1 LTLLAD
7 LRHAVR
13 ALAASPGFTMTAV
26 FSIGLGIGLG
36 ASIFSQLEA
45 LVFRAPPGLSEPEG
59 LASVNR
65 PVSFPTYEA
74 FRDES
79 GQFRDVAAYM
89 GPIALAWKDS
99 QPPSR
104 IWGQF
109 VTPNYF
115 RVLGASAS
123 RGRVFGDSEHLTAV
137 GGPSGCEEAAER
149 CTALNRTVGPTLTR
163 NIAPVAIVSDRFW
176 RERLNSDPAVI
187 GKTLR
192 LNGKPVTI
200 LGVGTPKFG
209 GASPLLTPAD
219 IFIPLSVERSFAP
232 ELGEMLFQDKKKT
245 VFNVIGRLAGGV
257 TMPTAQAALD
267 TVVRRFEEPRPGEPE
282 VRGRRISVLPGGRQL
297 PIRDEDLGVLL
308 TVPLIL
314 VGLVLWIACSNVGT
328 MTLARFSRRN
338 RDIAIRLALGSGRS
352 RIIRALLTETL
363 LLALLGG
370 VLGLT
375 FAVLVNRAYGS
386 FRDIVPGYGEVDLRI
401 SSAGLAFTFVL
412 SLASGLLFGTV
423 PAIRATRSD
432 LVQALKPGA
441 KWQLAH
447 FRWFSWRNVLVLQQ
461 VAGSLALLLLT
472 GFIVLGLQKATSV
485 DVGIQTSN
493 LYMMSLDPIRDGY
506 SSERTQSF
514 FNSLQERTRRIKGV
528 ADAALSYSVPIGMR
542 SQTANVQMRGQ
553 FEALNEPQ
561 RLTATVEI
569 NRVGAGFFETAQLP
583 ILSGRSLTEHD
594 AAAHHVVVNETL
606 AKQYWPGQAAIGKT
620 IDLEGQRSEV
630 AGVARDINVYLMGIV
645 PPTVFQLMS
654 PDDYKAPSSQ
664 GITLMVR
671 GTPNADILGQV
682 RKELSITDP
691 DLTVFNAT
699 SANNEVSRALYLA
712 RYSALIYGGIGLFG
726 LILAAVGLGG
736 VTAYTVVQRNKEI
749 GIRVALGATKFGILR
764 LVTREGIVLVL
775 TGTAIGFA
783 AAFIIM
789 RILAA
794 WINAVTQIT
803 KTTTS
808 NPLLLIGAPALLAS
822 LTLIACFLPARRS
835 LHVNPVSALRDE

>member
-1 LTLLAD
+1 LTIFGD
-7 LRHAVR
+7 VRHAVR
-13 ALAASPGFTMTAV
+13 ALAASPGFTLTAV
-26 FSIGLGIGLG
+26 LSIGLGIGLG

-45 LVFRAPPGLSEPEG
+45 LIFRAPPGLSDPEG

-65 PVSFPTYEA
+65 LVSFPTYEA

-109 VTPNYF
+109 VTANYF
-115 RVLGASAS
+115 HVLGATVS
-123 RGRVFGDSEHLTAV
+123 RGRVFGDGENLSGV
-137 GGPSGCEEAAER
+137 GEPSGCKEAAER
-149 CTALNRTVGPTLTR
+149 CTALNRTVGPTLTKS
-163 NIAPVAIVSDRFW
+163 IAPVAVVSDRFW
-176 RERLNSDPAVI
+176 RERLNSDSTVI

-200 LGVGTPKFG
+200 IGVGAPKFG

-219 IFIPLSVERSFAP
+219 VFIPVSVERSFAP
-232 ELGEMLFQDKKKT
+232 ELGERLFQDKKKI
-245 VFNVIGRLAGGV
+245 VFNIIGRLAGGV
-257 TMPTAQAALD
+257 TMATAQAALD
-267 TVVRRFEEPRPGEPE
+267 TIVRRFEEPRPGEPE
-282 VRGRRISVLPGGRQL
+282 VRGRRINVLPGGRQL

-308 TVPLIL
+308 AVPLVL

-328 MTLARFSRRN
+328 MTLARFSRRR

-352 RIIRALLTETL
+352 RIICALLTETL

-370 VLGLT
+370 ALGLT
-375 FAVLVNRAYGS
+375 FAVLVNRAYSS
-386 FRDIVPGYGEVDLRI
+386 FRDFVPGYGEMDLHI
-401 SSAGLAFTFVL
+401 SSAGLAFTL
-412 SLASGLLFGTV
+412 SLSLVSGLLFGAV
-423 PAIRATRSD
+423 PAIRATRGD

-447 FRWFSWRNVLVLQQ
+447 FRWFSWRNILVLQQ

-485 DVGIQTSN
+485 DVGIQTAN

-506 SSERTQSF
+506 SSERAQSF
-514 FNSLQERTRRIKGV
+514 FTSLQERTRRINGV
-528 ADAALSYSVPIGMR
+528 VDAALSYSVPIGMR

-561 RLTATVEI
+561 RLSATVEI
-569 NRVGAGFFETAQLP
+569 NRVGPGFFEAAGLP

-594 AAAHHVVVNETL
+594 AAAHRVIVNETL

-620 IDLEGQRSEV
+620 IDLDGQRLEV
-630 AGVARDINVYLMGIV
+630 TGVTRDINVYLMGIV
-645 PPTVFQLMS
+645 PPTIFQLMS
-654 PDDYKAPSSQ
+654 PDDYRTPSAQ
-664 GITLMVR
+664 GITLMIR
-671 GTPNADILGQV
+671 GMPNMDVLALV
-682 RKELSITDP
+682 RKELAISDP
-691 DLTVFNAT
+691 DLTIFNAT
-699 SANNEVSRALYLA
+699 SAGNEVARVVYLA
-712 RYSALIYGGIGLFG
+712 RYSTLIYGGIGLFG

-749 GIRVALGATKFGILR
+749 GIRVALGATKFTILR
-764 LVTREGIVLVL
+764 LVTREGIVLVFM
-775 TGTAIGFA
+775 GTAIGFA

-789 RILAA
+789 RALAA

-808 NPLLLIGAPALLAS
+808 NPLLLIGAPVLLAS
-822 LTLIACFLPARRS
+822 LTMIACVLPARRS